1 MNDAA
6 SAAPTPPRDL
16 PPNLPHDPPPILG
29 EPPRL
34 TRKLDKWR
42 FRPWFRHGEFSTDW
56 ATSHFSVWRRVLAPL
71 RGKGARVLEIGS
83 WEGRS
88 AIFFLN
94 YLRDS
99 RIVCIDTFAGGV
111 EHKAIAE
118 FTEQLSHIEQ
128 RFDRNLAAFSGRVEK
143 LKSESVPAL
152 QRLAAEGRQFDLA
165 YVDGSHRRDDVLADS
180 NHVWPLIPPGGI
192 VIWDDYTWAPN
203 APPEE
208 RPQPAID
215 AFLAAHEGQYR
226 LLAKGLQAIVRRI
239 A

>member
-1 MNDAA
+1 MSQAA
-6 SAAPTPPRDL
+6 SPSPDL
-16 PPNLPHDPPPILG
+16 PGDPAPIIG

-34 TRKLDKWR
+34 IRKIDKWR

-71 RGKGARVLEIGS
+71 RGSGADVLEIGS

-94 YLRDS
+94 YLRDC
-99 RIVCIDTFAGGV
+99 RIACIDTFAGGV
-111 EHKAIAE
+111 EHQTAGPFVAE
-118 FTEQLSHIEQ
+118 VPRIEQ
-128 RFDRNLAAFSGRVEK
+128 RFDHNLAAFKDRVEK
-143 LKSESVPAL
+143 IRSASVPAL
-152 QRLAAEGRQFDLA
+152 QRLATDNRQFDLA
-165 YVDGSHRRDDVLADS
+165 YIDGSHMRDDVAADS
-180 NHVWPLIPPGGI
+180 THVWPLVRRGGI
-192 VIWDDYTWAPN
+192 VIWDDYTWSPS

-226 LLAKGLQAIVRRI
+226 LLAKGLQVIVRRLS
-239 A
+239 